1 MERFS
6 IAENVARIGV
16 SASRKSIDGDYR
28 THWHEFYEIEYVL
41 EGSGDYRIDG
51 EAHEIRGGMLFLM
64 TPLSFHS
71 VRASSC
77 TVYNLM
83 FSERLCNTEYLMR
96 LLLETQSL
104 ALSLDGQDRTLT
116 EALLAEITRET
127 EDEAYLS
134 DLLNALLGKILKNK
148 APVTERIRSLD
159 KGLVYLLAHFRED
172 PSLAEVAAYA
182 GFAPTY
188 FSSLF
193 KKEMGV
199 SFREYLDRLRFEH
212 AKKLLMQSEAS
223 VAEVCRESGFSDYPN
238 FIRRFKARYG
248 VSPGE
253 LRRRK

>member
-1 MERFS
+1 MKRFS
-6 IAENVARIGV
+6 LAENVAGIGV
-16 SASRKSIDGDYR
+16 SASRKSIDGEYR

-41 EGSGDYRIDG
+41 DGSGDYCIDG
-51 EAHEIRGGMLFLM
+51 ETHEMHGGMLYLM

-71 VRASSC
+71 VKAISC

-83 FSERLCNTEYLMR
+83 FSERLCSTEYLVR
-96 LLLETQSL
+96 FLLETQSL
-104 ALSLDGQDRTLT
+104 VLSLEGEDRALV
-116 EALLAEITRET
+116 EALLEEITKEQT
-127 EDEAYLS
+127 DATYLS
-134 DLLNALLGKILKNK
+134 DLLNALLGKILKK
-148 APVTERIRSLD
+148 KPHAVERIRSVD

-188 FSSLF
+188 FSAIF
-193 KKEMGV
+193 KKEMGT
-199 SFREYLDRLRFEH
+199 SFREYLDRLRFEY
-212 AKKLLMQSEAS
+212 AKKLLSQTEVS